1 MFNLINHRRRKK
13 KAFSLV
19 ELVVVVLISAIFI
32 GVIIKWLF
40 AVSSVV
46 GANIKAGVNTQ
57 VVVAVDK
64 LEDDLRRSQNCLD
77 RGNDS
82 VLRSMNDDPYTLNFY
97 TNPSNAIR
105 PSIVSWR
112 IYEGKLQR
120 AIKTLDANCLASSSF
135 VDGDYI
141 TMTNNVDTINSYI
154 APLNTSTGLPATTPE
169 LYPDACNYLS
179 DTGCGVKYFTIHL
192 VISTNTI
199 SYFDRT
205 VGFNS

>member
-1 MFNLINHRRRKK
+1 MFNYINSRRRNKQG
-13 KAFSLV
+13 FSLV
-19 ELVVVVLISAIFI
+19 ELVVVVLISSIFI

-64 LEDDLRRSQNCLD
+64 LEDDLRRSQSCLD

-82 VLRSMNDDPYTLNFY
+82 VLRSMNDEPYTINFY
-97 TNPSNAIR
+97 TNPNNAIR

-120 AIKTLDANCLASSSF
+120 AIKTLDANCLASSAF
-135 VDGDYI
+135 VDGDYL
-141 TMTNNVDTINSYI
+141 TMSNNVDTANSYI
-154 APLNTSTGLPATTPE
+154 APLSTTTGLPATTPE
-169 LYPDACNYLS
+169 LYPDACNYIS
-179 DTGCGVKYFTIHL
+179 DLGCGVKYFTIHL
-192 VISTNTI
+192 VISSNTI